1 MLPTDAICRSLI
13 KKKKRRKPVSR
24 GEFYNRNDIGN
35 KINNIS
41 KVSSQLLIIS
51 MYIAFKNIR

>member
-13 KKKKRRKPVSR
+13 KKKRRKPVSR